1 MTKVQLKQVQK
12 IREAIEEL
20 ASKLEDFRS
29 EAQSLF
35 DEKSE
40 TWQDSDAGQQY
51 EAELDYLAGADD
63 GLQTAL
69 EELDNIA

>member
-51 EAELDYLAGADD
+51 EAELESLAGADD